1 MAHSS
6 LSGFSTQARIS
17 LGIAKLIH
25 QDHINLWFSQ
35 EFNPILNDIGSN
47 PLKIF
52 EELDSASKR
61 RERIGKVR
69 SVERN
74 LIKWA
79 RDMSRQGDIDDA
91 VLIAAT
97 GAIRS
102 ALESG
107 GFAPV
112 VLHLREIESAE
123 EMGELDEFRITGQNL
138 TDSRRVKQILPPL
151 D

>member
-1 MAHSS
+1 MTHSS

-17 LGIAKLIH
+17 LRIAKLIH
-25 QDHINLWFSQ
+25 HDQINLWFSQ

-52 EELDSASKR
+52 EELDTVSKK
-61 RERIGKVR
+61 RERIGKAR

-74 LIKWA
+74 LIKWV

-91 VLIAAT
+91 ALITAT
-97 GAIRS
+97 GAIRG

-107 GFAPV
+107 GYGPV

-123 EMGELDEFRITGQNL
+123 EMGEPDEFRIAGQNL
-138 TDSRRVKQILPPL
+138 SDGRRVKQILPPV